1 MLRILTV
8 LIEDKRTPEPD
19 NQLAEVRVG
28 LRQTENPEDDG
39 FWADAK
45 EVVDELQSGPARIDG
60 VFMFDQI
67 EDRPKFTREMRSV
80 VALVSIRRNTI
91 IVDCPRRGTIAVGV

>member
-1 MLRILTV
+1 MNRNAGMNFLYL
-8 LIEDKRTPEPD
+8 
-19 NQLAEVRVG
+19 
-28 LRQTENPEDDG
+28 NPEDDG

-67 EDRPKFTREMRSV
+67 EVRS
-80 VALVSIRRNTI
+80 ST
-91 IVDCPRRGTIAVGV
+91 